1 MAPYEVVVVSGKG
14 LEAVADQ
21 VYDSLT
27 GDAATPLD
35 VILDDRDKGMG
46 WKLGDADLIGYPI
59 IVVVGNGWKK
69 KETLEVQCRR
79 LDVKED
85 VSLDGL
91 RTFVESLLAKL

>member
-1 MAPYEVVVVSGKG
+1 
-14 LEAVADQ
+14 
-21 VYDSLT
+21 
-27 GDAATPLD
+27 
-35 VILDDRDKGMG
+35 MG

-79 LDVKED
+79 LGVKED